1 MAPEPLGAYPAL
13 TGLRGLAAAWV
24 MIFHAWGASEPRLM
38 PVPLFGTD
46 IDFTWFFASG
56 WVGVDIF
63 FTLSAFL
70 LALPF
75 AYAAATQT
83 AQPRLADYL
92 RRRCLRIL
100 PAYYLQLALVLGATF
115 LLEGRLALAPR
126 ELGAHLLLWLNIGPE
141 PVTPLVAVTW
151 TLPIEFGFYLLLP
164 LLVPLLTPRRAF
176 LLLAGA
182 IVSTF
187 AYRYGMFL
195 TIADSSVA
203 EKVRLLEQLPGRL
216 DQFAL
221 GAVTAVW
228 VANRTDL
235 GRALGLVQTRAL
247 TVFGLG
253 LFAVMFVLMYYNQ
266 MQYFDGH
273 PLLFSFHLGIS
284 VAIAALILA
293 LCSDQNRDLRVLASR
308 PMVFLGTISYSFY
321 LWHQVIQQWLMKQPW
336 LDHWSPYPLPALLLV
351 GGSLTIVVAWLSW
364 RFVEAPALALG
375 RSGFR
380 SV

>member
-1 MAPEPLGAYPAL
+1 
-13 TGLRGLAAAWV
+13 

-38 PVPLFGTD
+38 PVPVFGTE

-75 AYAAATQT
+75 AHATATQSQ
-83 AQPRLADYL
+83 QPRLADYL

-100 PAYYLQLALVLGATF
+100 PAYYLQLALVLGVTY
-115 LLEGRLALAPR
+115 LVEGRLGLTPR
-126 ELGAHLLLWLNIGPE
+126 ELGAHLLLWLNVGPA

-164 LLVPLLTPRRAF
+164 LLVPLLTPRRA
-176 LLLAGA
+176 LWLMAGA
-182 IVSTF
+182 IVCTF

-195 TIADSSVA
+195 AIADDSVS

-216 DQFAL
+216 DQFMV
-221 GAVTAVW
+221 GAITAVW
-228 VANRTDL
+228 VANRAGL
-235 GRALGLVQTRAL
+235 GRRLSFLQTRAL
-247 TVFGLG
+247 TLFGLG
-253 LFAVMFVLMYYNQ
+253 VFVVMFVLMYYNQ

-284 VAIAALILA
+284 VGIAALILA
-293 LCSDQNRDLRVLASR
+293 LCSDQNRDLRVLASA

-321 LWHQVIQQWLMKQPW
+321 LWHQLIIQWLMKQAW
-336 LDHWSPYPLPALLLV
+336 VDHWSPYPLPALLLV
-351 GGSLTIVVAWLSW
+351 GGGLTIVVAWLSW
-364 RFVEAPALALG
+364 RFVEAPALSLG
-375 RSGFR
+375 HSGFR
-380 SV
+380 TDRYT